1 MKKLNKKKMVQM
13 DPKETIKLNLKRR
26 SEVVDKVYIKDDLP
40 LPTWIELSLIDAC
53 NRKCVFCPKSNE
65 SVAPDTFQKM
75 SKLIIDKI
83 HDDLNNLGFKG
94 IISLAGYGEPLLH
107 KDINYI
113 VEKLSRVADVE
124 IITNGDPLSSKKLQ
138 ELYISKASKVL
149 VSMYDGPEQIKKFKD
164 LTKRA
169 NVPEEIIILRDRWY
183 DKQNDFGVKLTNRA
197 GTIDTGD
204 QEPTNKYTKCYY
216 PTYQLLIDWN
226 GDVFLCPQDW
236 QRRVTMGNIMQ
247 ESIKEIWVG
256 KTISKFRKNLL
267 EGKRC
272 NKPCSDCNANG
283 TLLGKDHAKQWKSL
297 YKI

>member
-124 IITNGDPLSSKKLQ
+124 IITNGDPLSSKKHQ